1 MIKRTTTSLAAFLLV
16 LIAGCATDA
25 VSLSE
30 SKEIPINRYANN
42 ELTNPQDKTGLVP
55 VFFKR
60 DVGMMAGGCDVHVLI
75 GNKEVFFLEQG
86 EFGKVVLKP
95 DVYTITASITSP
107 LMSSS
112 NDRSFQAY
120 VTEKGPNIFRFGLDA
135 NGLILFSSDI
145 Q

>member
-1 MIKRTTTSLAAFLLV
+1 
-16 LIAGCATDA
+16 
-25 VSLSE
+25 
-30 SKEIPINRYANN
+30 
-42 ELTNPQDKTGLVP
+42 
-55 VFFKR
+55 
-60 DVGMMAGGCDVHVLI
+60 MMAGGCDVHVLI